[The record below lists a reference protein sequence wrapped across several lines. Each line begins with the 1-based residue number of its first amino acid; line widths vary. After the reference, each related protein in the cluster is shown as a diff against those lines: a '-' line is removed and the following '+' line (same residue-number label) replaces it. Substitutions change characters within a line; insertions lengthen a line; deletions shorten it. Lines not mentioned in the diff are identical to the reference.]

1 MDPKVDQVIQ
11 NTRQWQPEFKALRK
25 IALES
30 GLDEVLKWRL
40 PCYTYNDDNIVIIQ
54 KFKDYCALMF
64 FKGALLKDPRHILVK
79 ISENTQASRQVRF
92 TDMKEIIE
100 LEPVL
105 KDYIREAIEVE
116 KSGLEVELK
125 KTSDYEVPEEF
136 KIKLDADPKLK
147 KAFKALTPG
156 RQRAYLFY
164 FSSAKQSKTREARVE
179 KYIPQI
185 LAGKGMND

>member
-1 MDPKVDQVIQ
+1 MDLKVDQLIQ
-11 NTRQWQPEFKALRK
+11 NLKHWQPEFKALRK
-25 IALES
+25 IALDS
-30 GLDEVLKWRL
+30 GLDEAIKWRL
-40 PCYTYNDDNIVIIQ
+40 PCYTFDNKNIAIIQ

-64 FKGALLKDPRHILVK
+64 FKGALLKDPQHILVK

-92 TDMKEIIE
+92 TDVKQIE
-100 LEPVL
+100 ELAPIL
-105 KDYIREAIEVE
+105 KDYLQDAIDVE

-136 KIKLDADPKLK
+136 KIKLDANPKLK
-147 KAFKALTPG
+147 KAFEALTPG

-164 FSSAKQSKTREARVE
+164 FASAKQSKTRTRRVE

-185 LAGKGMND
+185 LAGKGLND